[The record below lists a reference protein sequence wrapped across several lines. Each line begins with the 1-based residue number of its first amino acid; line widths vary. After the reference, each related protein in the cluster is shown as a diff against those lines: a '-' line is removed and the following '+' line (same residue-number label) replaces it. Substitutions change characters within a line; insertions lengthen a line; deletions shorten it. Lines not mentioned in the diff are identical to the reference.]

1 MALKFNV
8 GDQVK
13 MRKSHPCGSYIW
25 QVTRV
30 GADIGMKCQGC
41 GHFVMVPR
49 VKFERMVKSIV
60 TSAHHKNHKL

>member
-60 TSAHHKNHKL
+60 TSAQP

>member
-8 GDQVK
+8 GDKVK

-60 TSAHHKNHKL
+60 TSAQS

>member
-30 GADIGMKCQGC
+30 
-41 GHFVMVPR
+41 
-49 VKFERMVKSIV
+49 KFERMVKSIV
-60 TSAHHKNHKL
+60 TSAQS

>member
-13 MRKSHPCGSYIW
+13 MRKFHPCGSYIW

-49 VKFERMVKSIV
+49 VKFERMVKSMV
-60 TSAHHKNHKL
+60 TPAQS

>member
-1 MALKFNV
+1 MIFMVLKFNV

-41 GHFVMVPR
+41 GHFVMLPR

-60 TSAHHKNHKL
+60 TSAQS

>member
-1 MALKFNV
+1 MSLKFNV

-13 MRKSHPCGSYIW
+13 MRKSHPCGGYIW

-60 TSAHHKNHKL
+60 TSAQS

>member
-13 MRKSHPCGSYIW
+13 MSKSHPCGSYIW

-60 TSAHHKNHKL
+60 TSAQS

>member
-13 MRKSHPCGSYIW
+13 MRKPHPCGSYIW

-60 TSAHHKNHKL
+60 TSAQS

>member
-1 MALKFNV
+1 MVLKFNV

-60 TSAHHKNHKL
+60 TSAQP

>member
-13 MRKSHPCGSYIW
+13 MMKSHPCGSYIW

-60 TSAHHKNHKL
+60 TSAQS

>member
-13 MRKSHPCGSYIW
+13 MRKSHPGGSYIW
-25 QVTRV
+25 QVPRV

-60 TSAHHKNHKL
+60 TPAQS